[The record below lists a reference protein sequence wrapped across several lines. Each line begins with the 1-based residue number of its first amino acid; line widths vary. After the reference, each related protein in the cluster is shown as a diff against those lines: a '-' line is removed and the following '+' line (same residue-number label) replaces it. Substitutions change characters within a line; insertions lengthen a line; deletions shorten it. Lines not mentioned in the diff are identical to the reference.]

1 MKKLISVLLST
12 LIVLTIANIGAVS
25 IGLATSDIPEI
36 VICPLPD
43 ADEHA
48 LANPRLYGAS
58 YAVQDEYDERA
69 QKAPYSTSQT
79 FKLHSKAGAKKT
91 IYLDFNGHTTRNTL
105 WNYPDPKVGGFGSS
119 IITPPFSIDNDKST
133 NFSAIEHA
141 AIQQIWQGV
150 ADDYAIFD
158 VNVTTEDPGDA
169 KLERTSSSDSEYGMR
184 ACIGGAES
192 DWLYSPLTA
201 GIAYI
206 DIFGDIPASYGTSL
220 ITKTAPAMIFSEE
233 LIDGGNA
240 FTYNI
245 RQLTCTISHEIGHT
259 LSLSH
264 DGLGNGSSDSYAN
277 SEYFGSDYAWSPI
290 MGYATGGH
298 VSQWSKGEYASASNK
313 EDDIAII
320 GSRLGF
326 IADDASNTA
335 ASAPTITLSSKG
347 NASRKGIIGRNGD
360 KDFYKFTLTNPAVVD
375 ITVKSGLS
383 ANDANLDAKLTLYN
397 GSNSVLG
404 TNDVTEANY
413 EFRRFPA
420 FWSWAENYEDSHALM
435 AASLKGR
442 YLAAGTYYISVEG
455 TGATF
460 ASANNVNYSTYGS
473 VGNYTIGIETI
484 QNAVTGITL
493 DKSNLLLSY
502 LDDAIIFATI
512 APTNP
517 NNPNIIWTSSNE
529 NIVSVSSSNNDRA
542 YLYGRWPG
550 TATITATTEQG
561 GFIASCVVTVFD
573 IFDPANDQTSVDY
586 AYDKYFAEISKNGKA
601 PGSDEYI
608 VYAFSNFTLDWFS
621 TSIADVTSQV
631 SISTDITGGPYLKS
645 NGTITRPENDW
656 SQQVGG
662 ITAECPYY
670 SVTVVFKKGTAQSQ
684 TLSFG
689 VKVPPI
695 CVYGDTDNDGTI
707 TSLDALIALKMSIG
721 FEHND
726 FHLDRY
732 TYQGF
737 RADHWYDDVI
747 SAHDAF
753 AILKEIVYYS

>member
-1 MKKLISVLLST
+1 MKKLLSVLLST

-25 IGLATSDIPEI
+25 MGLATSDIPEL
-36 VICPLPD
+36 VVCPLPN
-43 ADEHA
+43 ADEHD

-69 QKAPYSTSQT
+69 QAAPFATSQT
-79 FKLHSKAGAKKT
+79 LKLHSRPGAKKT
-91 IYLDFNGHTTRNTL
+91 IYLDFDGHTTKNTL
-105 WNYPDPKVGGFGSS
+105 WNYPDYRIGGFGSS
-119 IITPPFSIDNDKST
+119 IVTPPFSIDNNKST

-158 VNVTTEDPGDA
+158 VDVTTEDPGDA
-169 KLERTSSSDSEYGMR
+169 KLERSSLSDSEYGMR
-184 ACIGGAES
+184 ACIGGSQA
-192 DWLYSPLTA
+192 DWLYSPGTA
-201 GIAYI
+201 GIAYV
-206 DIFGDIPASYGTSL
+206 DIFGDVPTTYNLNGVSKL
-220 ITKTAPAMIFSEE
+220 APAMIFSEE
-233 LIDGGNA
+233 LIDGGTA

-264 DGLGNGSSDSYAN
+264 DGLGNGSNDSYAN
-277 SEYFGSDYAWSPI
+277 SAYFGSDYAWSPI

-298 VSQWSKGEYASASNK
+298 ASQWSKGEYSRASNK

-320 GSRLGF
+320 GGKLGF
-326 IADDASNTA
+326 IADDASNTSSA
-335 ASAPTITLSSKG
+335 AATIPLSNKG
-347 NASRKGIIGRNGD
+347 NGSKKGIIGRNGD
-360 KDFYKFTLTNPAVVD
+360 KDFYQFTLKAPAMLD
-375 ITVKSGLS
+375 ITANSGL
-383 ANDANLDAKLTLYN
+383 AFNDANLDVKMTLYN
-397 GSNSVLG
+397 ASNAVLG
-404 TNDVTEANY
+404 TSNITEDTH
-413 EFRRFPA
+413 EFISSFK
-420 FWSWAENYEDSHALM
+420 FWRWAENYEDSHALM
-435 AASLKGR
+435 GASIKGKF
-442 YLAAGTYYISVEG
+442 LAAGTYYISIEG

-460 ASANNVNYSTYGS
+460 QDSENVNYSTYGS
-473 VGNYTIGIETI
+473 VGNYTINIETI

-502 LDDAIIFATI
+502 QDNATIFATI

-517 NNPNIIWTSSNE
+517 NNSNIIWTSSNE

-542 YLYGRWPG
+542 SLYGRWPG

-561 GFIASCVVTVFD
+561 GFTASCVVTVFD

-608 VYAFSNFTLDWFS
+608 LYVFSNFTLDWFS
-621 TSIADVTSQV
+621 TPTADVTAQV
-631 SISTDITGGPYLKS
+631 NIQTDITGGPYLKQ
-645 NGTITRPENDW
+645 NGTITRPENNW

-670 SVTVVFKKGTAQSQ
+670 SVTVVFKKGSAQSQ

-695 CVYGDTDNDGTI
+695 CVYGDTDNDGTL

-721 FEHND
+721 LEHND

-753 AILKEIVYYS
+753 AILKEIVTS